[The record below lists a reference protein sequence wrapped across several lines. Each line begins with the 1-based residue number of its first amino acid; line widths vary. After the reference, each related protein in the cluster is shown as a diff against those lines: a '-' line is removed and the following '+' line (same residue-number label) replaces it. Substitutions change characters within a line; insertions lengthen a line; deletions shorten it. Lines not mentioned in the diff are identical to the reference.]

1 MRDKIG
7 MEETAENTKK
17 TTEEE
22 NIGTAET
29 EETNKVETPYD
40 NIVETLYPHREPLEK
55 AVLFVKRAAVAAG
68 IVFFGMYT
76 LTVGDTAQLGQK
88 RQRAVGGYDDV
99 EEYSGKRERERK
111 SGNRTLNISVVD
123 ELPPESEL
131 ETYII
136 RQDNDTYDTYEAESN
151 GIFSQNTTLV
161 DRESGTLRLLQE
173 DGSSREEEGMK
184 VELNTVRFFVPDGG
198 TRSFGT
204 PNFSTTILG
213 EGEWEKMQE
222 MSKRQVAG
230 EKCEEFNAGIDHSRQ
245 LVKEGYLN
253 DEISDLLAGFPEI
266 APFERDYTLELTY
279 AGETFRED
287 DATRWW
293 DVDYNLY
300 TTADNGEVI
309 MLLKAEIWDVTLAMG
324 MPEDLDDAH
333 YRLWAYTDSL
343 WRLMEDPVKDRG
355 RVMLQQVLGDSFADE
370 ESVRKFVEDKG
381 VSFFLPEGA
390 DTKVTWSCRRQ
401 EGFYYDYLMWEGE
414 TADYEVALAIPLM
427 DKQDEGYLLASYI
440 RREAEDK
447 ETCRHILS
455 GMMQTLRGSS
465 YLHVVK
471 EGESLCQIAQK
482 YLGSQDRYIWIW
494 LYNEADDTKED
505 FADPNLI
512 YPGQKVYVKLD
523 YQRTVFEY
531 DAETAQKYIMQSGE

>member
-1 MRDKIG
+1 MREKIS
-7 MEETAENTKK
+7 MEETAAK
-17 TTEEE
+17 TEEAAE
-22 NIGTAET
+22 TAIESGET
-29 EETNKVETPYD
+29 EEKERVETPYD
-40 NIVETLYPHREPLEK
+40 NIIEDLYPHREPLER
-55 AVLFVKRAAVAAG
+55 AVSFVKKAAVIAG
-68 IVFFGMYT
+68 IVIFGMYT
-76 LTVGDTAQLGQK
+76 MKVGDTAQLSQK
-88 RQRAVGGYDDV
+88 QQRAVGGYDDV
-99 EEYSGKRERERK
+99 EEYSGKQKKERK
-111 SGNRTLNISVVD
+111 SGGRMLNISVVD

-131 ETYII
+131 EIYII
-136 RQDNDTYDTYEAESN
+136 GQDDSTYDAYEVGSDN
-151 GIFSQNTTLV
+151 IFSQRASLIDT
-161 DRESGTLRLLQE
+161 EHGTIRLLQE
-173 DGSSREEEGMK
+173 DGSIGEDEGMK
-184 VELNTVRFFVPDGG
+184 VEMNTVKFFVPEGG
-198 TRSFGT
+198 SRTFGI
-204 PNFSTTILG
+204 PNFSTTIFG

-230 EKCEEFNAGIDHSRQ
+230 EECDEFNAGIDHARQ

-266 APFERDYTLELTY
+266 APFEREYTLKLTY

-309 MLLKAEIWDVTLAMG
+309 MLLKVEIWDVTLAMG

-343 WRLMEDPVKDRG
+343 WRLIEDPVKDRG
-355 RVMLQQVLGDSFADE
+355 RVMLQQVLGDSFANE
-370 ESVRKFVEDKG
+370 ESVRKFVKDRG

-390 DTKVTWSCRRQ
+390 DTKVMWNCRRQ
-401 EGFYYDYLMWEGE
+401 EGFYYDYLVWEGE
-414 TADYEVALAIPLM
+414 TQDYEVTLAIPLM

-447 ETCRHILS
+447 ETCRYILS

-471 EGESLCQIAQK
+471 EGESLCKIAEK
-482 YLGSQDRYIWIW
+482 YLGSQGMYIWIW

-505 FADPNLI
+505 FADPDLI

-523 YQRTVFEY
+523 YRRTTFEY
-531 DAETAQKYIMQSGE
+531 DAETARKYIMQSSE

>member
-1 MRDKIG
+1 MREKNSK
-7 MEETAENTKK
+7 EETAE
-17 TTEEE
+17 
-22 NIGTAET
+22 IAEKT
-29 EETNKVETPYD
+29 EETAEAAIEAEETEKVGTPYD

-55 AVLFVKRAAVAAG
+55 AVSFAKKAAVAAG
-68 IVFFGMYT
+68 IILFGMHT
-76 LTVGDTAQLGQK
+76 LTVGDTSQLGQK
-88 RQRAVGGYDDV
+88 QQRAVGGYDDV
-99 EEYSGKRERERK
+99 EEYSGRQEKERK
-111 SGNRTLNISVVD
+111 SGGRTLNINVVD

-136 RQDNDTYDTYEAESN
+136 GQDNSTYDAYEAGSG
-151 GIFSQNTTLV
+151 GIFSQRTTV
-161 DRESGTLRLLQE
+161 TDKESGTLRLLQE
-173 DGSSREEEGMK
+173 DGSIREDEGLK
-184 VELNTVRFFVPDGG
+184 VEMNTVCFFAPDGG
-198 TRSFGT
+198 SRSFGT

-230 EKCEEFNAGIDHSRQ
+230 EECEEFNAGIDHSRQ

-253 DEISDLLAGFPEI
+253 DEISELLAGFPEI
-266 APFERDYTLELTY
+266 APFEREYTLELTY

-309 MLLKAEIWDVTLAMG
+309 MLLRAEIWDVTLAMG

-333 YRLWAYTDSL
+333 YRLWAYTDEL
-343 WRLMEDPVKDRG
+343 WRLIEDPVKDRG
-355 RVMLQQVLGDSFADE
+355 RVILQQVLGDSFADE
-370 ESVRKFVEDKG
+370 ESVRKFVEDRG
-381 VSFFLPEGA
+381 ASFFLPEGA

-401 EGFYYDYLMWEGE
+401 EEFYYDYLVWEGE
-414 TADYEVALAIPLM
+414 TKDYEVTLAIPLM

-455 GMMQTLRGSS
+455 GIMQTLRGSS

-471 EGESLCQIAQK
+471 EGESLCEIAEK
-482 YLGSQDRYIWIW
+482 YLGSQGMYIWIW
-494 LYNEADDTKED
+494 LYNEADDTKGD
-505 FADPNLI
+505 FDNPDLI

-523 YQRTVFEY
+523 YQRTTFEY
-531 DAETAQKYIMQSGE
+531 DAETARKYIMRNGE